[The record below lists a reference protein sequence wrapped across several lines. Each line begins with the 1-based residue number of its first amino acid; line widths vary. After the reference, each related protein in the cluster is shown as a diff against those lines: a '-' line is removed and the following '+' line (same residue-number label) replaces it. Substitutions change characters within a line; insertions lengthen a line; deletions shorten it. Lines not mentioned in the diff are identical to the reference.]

1 MDLTL
6 IRTLFTVVMFA
17 LFLGI
22 ALWAWSGKRKAG
34 FDQAAHLPFAADD
47 DGHEPTASDRP

>member
-6 IRTLFTVVMFA
+6 VRTVFTIVMFS

-22 ALWAWSGKRKAG
+22 ACWAWSGKRKTA
-34 FDQAAHLPFAADD
+34 FEQAAHLPFVTD
-47 DGHEPTASDRP
+47 DGADQPTAGDRP